1 MSKYTRNNLVAA
13 ITAFAVGAVYIDRQ
27 TTNLA
32 DPTQW
37 PAAPASGD
45 QIQIG
50 VIPAGHVL
58 VPHLSLIRVPELDS
72 NASAT
77 GKFKLGTDAAN
88 TAVAVEQNAGGD
100 IVLSGEDLVLT
111 GTVGSQTDDT
121 PIYLTLSAALA
132 TKVTTGKI
140 VADLAIR
147 SYRQD
152 IDAA

>member
-13 ITAFAVGAVYIDRQ
+13 ITAFAVGAVYLDRQ
-27 TTNLA
+27 TTTLNDA
-32 DPTQW
+32 SQW

-58 VPHLSLIRVPELDS
+58 VPHLSLFQVPELDS
-72 NASAT
+72 NASPT
-77 GKFKLGTDAAN
+77 GKFKLGTDANA
-88 TAVAVEQNAGGD
+88 TAIAAEQNGGGPL
-100 IVLSGEDLVLT
+100 VLSGEDLVLT

-121 PIYLTLSAALA
+121 PVFLTLSAALA
-132 TKVTTGKI
+132 TKATTGAI

-147 SYRQD
+147 AFRQGVD
-152 IDAA
+152 G